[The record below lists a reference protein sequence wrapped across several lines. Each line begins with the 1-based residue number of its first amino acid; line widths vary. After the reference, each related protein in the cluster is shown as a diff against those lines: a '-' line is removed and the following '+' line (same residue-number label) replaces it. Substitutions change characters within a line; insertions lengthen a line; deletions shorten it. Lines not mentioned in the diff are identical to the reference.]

1 MREIQ
6 IEVAGKQRK
15 EIAKQIAELLG
26 MESRYAGV
34 PSCDYLI
41 GSSRLDKNGVL
52 HLGADVDDSHAE
64 LLLEQLCEQ
73 DIESGLPE
81 KEETLDTVTIAL
93 PRAEFTDEALENLN
107 KLITAK
113 NILFQHAFQSKSIR
127 LEVGADKVSFPWFP
141 FTEDAERIA
150 AYTEFISKL
159 GNLTQTLK
167 RVQAKEKASD
177 NEKYTFRCFL
187 LRLGFIGDEYKNAR
201 KILLENLT
209 GNSAFL
215 KKEK

>member
-41 GSSRLDKNGVL
+41 GSSRLDKNEVL

-113 NILFQHAFQSKSIR
+113 K
-127 LEVGADKVSFPWFP
+127 
-141 FTEDAERIA
+141 
-150 AYTEFISKL
+150 
-159 GNLTQTLK
+159 
-167 RVQAKEKASD
+167 
-177 NEKYTFRCFL
+177 
-187 LRLGFIGDEYKNAR
+187 
-201 KILLENLT
+201 
-209 GNSAFL
+209 
-215 KKEK
+215 